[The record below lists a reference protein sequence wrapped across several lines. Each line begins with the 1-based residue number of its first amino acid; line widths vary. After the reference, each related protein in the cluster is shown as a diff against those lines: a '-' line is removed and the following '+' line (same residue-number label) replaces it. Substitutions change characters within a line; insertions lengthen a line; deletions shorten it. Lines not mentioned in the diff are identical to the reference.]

1 MGISRSTTMTVPR
14 TPPYNHITMSLSP
27 CQTCHACPIEYKLEY
42 SLVLRITGGN
52 LISFCAMSC
61 HHLSTS
67 SAVSYLI
74 SAGPCDTNW
83 DSPGR
88 PPLFLFTIT
97 LPSSW
102 TKPRI
107 LSLSLTS
114 RPTPLFRRAT
124 RFLLVFSAPRRPLFP
139 FPLGRRAPA
148 SRWAPGSRPRSRR
161 EGIVR
166 IAIASLSRSG

>member
-1 MGISRSTTMTVPR
+1 MIVPR
-14 TPPYNHITMSLSP
+14 TPPYNHITMSMSP

-74 SAGPCDTNW
+74 STGPCDTNW

-88 PPLFLFTIT
+88 PPLFLLAIA

-102 TKPRI
+102 TKPGI

-124 RFLLVFSAPRRPLFP
+124 RFLLVLSAPRRPLFP
-139 FPLGRRAPA
+139 LPLWCRTPA
-148 SRWAPGSRPRSRR
+148 SRRAPGSRPRTGR
-161 EGIVR
+161 ERIVG
-166 IAIASLSRSG
+166 IAITSFSGSG